1 MPISLNALLNVPTRE
16 EKERKEAR
24 NQAKVDRISEMEF
37 ADEIAKRQMEFDKQL
52 GLEFEK
58 KKADAAA
65 QRAIKALRNAGDPTP
80 EVTFAK
86 SLSSTLYA
94 DETKTDQYRKGK
106 ELGLPSRLV
115 AKEAAAA
122 DEAVGTS
129 LLNQER
135 NAGMYPLARLAG
147 ETAAEKDISG
157 NVVARQAND
166 RMFELGPL
174 SGQAE
179 AAELM
184 AKRDAARNY
193 VGGYEQRNLQNAAG
207 LLEAQMRQEYLRKL
221 VNDPL
226 QLNLMMN
233 PRLSP
238 ADFGKGTAPQLLMNP
253 MAPLGQPQTP
263 AVQPQSTLGA
273 PPANANRLTLE
284 QQYDRLRQI
293 MQQNPVKVKP
303 QE

>member
-1 MPISLNALLNVPTRE
+1 MSLSLNALFNVPTRD
-16 EKERKEAR
+16 EKERKAAR
-24 NQAKVDRISEMEF
+24 AQARVDRISEMEF
-37 ADEIAKRQMEFDKQL
+37 ANELTQKQM
-52 GLEFEK
+52 
-58 KKADAAA
+58 
-65 QRAIKALRNAGDPTP
+65 R
-80 EVTFAK
+80 FA
-86 SLSSTLYA
+86 
-94 DETKTDQYRKGK
+94 K
-106 ELGLPSRLV
+106 ELGLEYGDKEYEKLTERNLKALRAAGDEQPESTLAKAQSSPIYESANKAVEYISGGKLKLPERRA

-147 ETAAEKDISG
+147 ETAVEKDISG
-157 NVVARQAND
+157 NVVSRQAND
-166 RMFELGPL
+166 RIFDLGPL

-221 VNDPL
+221 ANDPL

-273 PPANANRLTLE
+273 PPANPNRLTLE